1 MSMNGY
7 LSLACGWL
15 ANDSG
20 YTPQSAV
27 VVSRLGIRRTC
38 VIENKW
44 MDNLM
49 NTQLKTGVCL
59 NLFSSDHLVQN
70 KHKSRHDVQFV
81 PYTACPHYS
90 HEYCELQDRIVI
102 VLLFLKNNL
111 DDDNFHAHL
120 QTCSKFSELFCFYIF
135 LLQFSVRLRY
145 SSTRC
150 VLVLLSSLLLCESH
164 SHTSRPSMTLP
175 SPSANTNPLY
185 HSSLCVS
192 HATRLLGKSFGLSR
206 GPPRTL
212 LSSIC
217 STLIIWKIYRSQWS
231 NKRAECFKCA
241 LKGLRV
247 WLPLPEVAILSRR
260 SVCLKMGHIESLS
273 ILSIVV
279 DWSWRQLRSGARTTW
294 LQTAEAV
301 IILAQLV
308 CCLKACNTMSALP
321 LRRIFWG
328 HAGVCRAGTKYRFE
342 SFWGFFSFFFNANS

>member
-81 PYTACPHYS
+81 PYTACPHCS
-90 HEYCELQDRIVI
+90 HEYCELKDRIVI

-120 QTCSKFSELFCFYIF
+120 QTCSKFSELFCFKTF

-150 VLVLLSSLLLCESH
+150 VGVIVVAIVVWVTQPH
-164 SHTSRPSMTLP
+164 KP
-175 SPSANTNPLY
+175 PLY
-185 HSSLCVS
+185 DFAKPLRKH
-192 HATRLLGKSFGLSR
+192 KS
-206 GPPRTL
+206 
-212 LSSIC
+212 
-217 STLIIWKIYRSQWS
+217 
-231 NKRAECFKCA
+231 
-241 LKGLRV
+241 
-247 WLPLPEVAILSRR
+247 
-260 SVCLKMGHIESLS
+260 SLS
-273 ILSIVV
+273 IVA
-279 DWSWRQLRSGARTTW
+279 LRVSRHKAAW
-294 LQTAEAV
+294 K
-301 IILAQLV
+301 IIWTF
-308 CCLKACNTMSALP
+308 KGSPPHTP
-321 LRRIFWG
+321 
-328 HAGVCRAGTKYRFE
+328 
-342 SFWGFFSFFFNANS
+342 